1 MTQPKFSPNQHLRY
15 QNLRPGGLGWAGR
28 PDSGTPRPFV
38 VSQHNGCSRKNN
50 AKIEETTRKLTKRLG
65 RSRKTY
71 GVSRPLQAEGFR
83 AALVS
88 DLRRHN
94 AGVAFLMP
102 DRIDILQAHRITA
115 VALHL
120 GVF

>member
-1 MTQPKFSPNQHLRY
+1 MKKTTQNR
-15 QNLRPGGLGWAGR
+15 
-28 PDSGTPRPFV
+28 
-38 VSQHNGCSRKNN
+38 RKQ
-50 AKIEETTRKLTKRLG
+50 LG
-65 RSRKTY
+65 RFKKTY
-71 GVSRPLQAEGFR
+71 GVGRSLQAEGFR

-88 DLRRHN
+88 DLPRHN

-120 GVF
+120 GVFQGTESPL